1 MRSVYDKYAEE
12 NAWKYERKYYI
23 EQQVFPI
30 WTRIGEYYEFESEA
44 KKELL
49 RLNKENPSQLF
60 RMMMEWRVINIL
72 EYAG

>member
-1 MRSVYDKYAEE
+1 MKNTYDIFAED
-12 NAWKYERKYYI
+12 NDWKYSRRYYI

-49 RLNKENPSQLF
+49 QLNKEHPTQLF
-60 RMMMEWRVINIL
+60 RMMLEWNVINVL
-72 EYAG
+72 EYSK